1 MDNVVLIALG
11 MGVIV
16 VVGYVL
22 VIRVFFK
29 DSQALD
35 GKIDYTKMKKWKD
48 DKD

>member
-1 MDNVVLIALG
+1 MVFIALG
-11 MGVIV
+11 VGLVV

-35 GKIDYTKMKKWKD
+35 KNVDLAKMKKWKD
-48 DKD
+48 ED